1 MPPRLSRKAL
11 SSSTSSPLAQALIP
25 RCQCLRSSPSRSF
38 SSTPHNETRQR
49 RRMFRWLNGPGSVF
63 RSPLPGS
70 TNYLNAYNAQGR
82 LIRLDDLGKTKTK
95 DADEELEDTSE
106 GDEAK
111 DTTANIASGDPIPRE
126 TADDLMPFPLN
137 RQFRSQAVL
146 SEELKDEIYKR
157 VTQQGKSVRLV
168 SAELGV
174 EMRRVG
180 AVVRLKSVEKE
191 WVDKGT
197 PLAAPYARAILA
209 MLPQT
214 AFSSST
220 TPIPHESINDLPVHR
235 DTLRQV
241 FHPVSESRHFTRVD
255 AGKVF
260 HHTLLPADERIPHPE
275 LVELAKANAD
285 GVNRQERIIRARER
299 MRIEDAEREEKERS
313 RMEREERETTRV
325 MGARWEF
332 RFRDVDVEGAGREER
347 GRGIG
352 ARYGVPH
359 QDRKRGQIKI
369 PTRVE

>member
-1 MPPRLSRKAL
+1 
-11 SSSTSSPLAQALIP
+11 
-25 RCQCLRSSPSRSF
+25 
-38 SSTPHNETRQR
+38 
-49 RRMFRWLNGPGSVF
+49 MFRWLNGPGSVF

-70 TNYLNAYNAQGR
+70 TNYLNAYDINGN
-82 LIRLDDLGKTKTK
+82 LIRLQLAARTRTKN
-95 DADEELEDTSE
+95 ADEEMDDLEDE
-106 GDEAK
+106 DK
-111 DTTANIASGDPIPRE
+111 PKNTTPNIASGEAIPRE

-146 SEELKDEIYKR
+146 GEELKDEIYKR

-191 WVDKGT
+191 WIDKGK
-197 PLAAPYARAILA
+197 PLAKPYARAVLA

-214 AFSSST
+214 PFTSKA
-220 TPIPHESINDLPVHR
+220 TPTPHESINDLPVHR
-235 DTLRQV
+235 DTLRQI
-241 FHPVSESRHFTRVD
+241 FHPVSESRQFTRVD

-275 LVELAKANAD
+275 LVEMARVHPD
-285 GVNRQERIIRARER
+285 GLNRQERILRARET
-299 MRIEDAEREEKERS
+299 MRIEDAERKEKENAR
-313 RMEREERETTRV
+313 REREERETTRV

-332 RFRDVDVEGAGREER
+332 RFQDVDIETRLRE
-347 GRGIG
+347 GRGPRVG
-352 ARYGVPH
+352 VRYGVPH

-369 PTRVE
+369 PMRVE

>member
-1 MPPRLSRKAL
+1 
-11 SSSTSSPLAQALIP
+11 
-25 RCQCLRSSPSRSF
+25 
-38 SSTPHNETRQR
+38 
-49 RRMFRWLNGPGSVF
+49 MFRWLNGPGAVF

-70 TNYLNAYNAQGR
+70 TNYLNAYSANGR
-82 LIRLDDLGKTKTK
+82 LIRLQDTTRSKAK
-95 DADEELEDTSE
+95 DADGELEDSSDAGE
-106 GDEAK
+106 VK
-111 DTTANIASGDPIPRE
+111 DTTANIAGEVPIPRE

-146 SEELKDEIYKR
+146 SEEMKDEIYKR

-197 PLAAPYARAILA
+197 RLAGPYARAVIA

-214 AFSSST
+214 PFVPT
-220 TPIPHESINDLPVHR
+220 MVPIPHESINDLPVHR

-255 AGKVF
+255 AAKVF
-260 HHTLLPADERIPHPE
+260 NQTLLPADERIPHPE
-275 LVELAKANAD
+275 LVELAKAQAD
-285 GVNRQERIIRARER
+285 GVNRQERILRARER
-299 MRIEDAEREEKERS
+299 MRIQDAEREEKEKART
-313 RMEREERETTRV
+313 EKEDRETTRV

-332 RFRDVDVEGAGREER
+332 RFRDVDVESAGREKR
-347 GRGIG
+347 GSGIG

-359 QDRKRGQIKI
+359 QDRKKGQIKI

>member
-1 MPPRLSRKAL
+1 
-11 SSSTSSPLAQALIP
+11 
-25 RCQCLRSSPSRSF
+25 
-38 SSTPHNETRQR
+38 
-49 RRMFRWLNGPGSVF
+49 MFRWLNGPGSAF
-63 RSPLPGS
+63 RYPLPGS
-70 TNYLNAYNAQGR
+70 TNYLNAYEASGK
-82 LIRLDDLGKTKTK
+82 LIRLQSAPKARAK
-95 DADEELEDTSE
+95 DEDEELEDLS
-106 GDEAK
+106 DEDRPK
-111 DTTANIASGDPIPRE
+111 NTTPNIASGEPIPPE

-146 SEELKDEIYKR
+146 SEELKEEIYKR

-197 PLAAPYARAILA
+197 PLAGPYARAILA

-214 AFSSST
+214 PYSSITSPT
-220 TPIPHESINDLPVHR
+220 PHESINDLPVHR
-235 DTLRQV
+235 DTLRQI
-241 FHPVSESRHFTRVD
+241 FHPVSESRQFTRVD

-275 LVELAKANAD
+275 LVEMAKVHPD
-285 GVNRQERIIRARER
+285 GMNRQERILRARER
-299 MRIEDAEREEKERS
+299 MRIEDAEREEKEKTR
-313 RMEREERETTRV
+313 REREEREVTRV

-332 RFRDVDVEGAGREER
+332 KFRDVDVESGVRE
-347 GRGIG
+347 GKGTGVG

>member
-1 MPPRLSRKAL
+1 MPPRISRKAL
-11 SSSTSSPLAQALIP
+11 PSSTSPQLAQLPIP
-25 RCQCLRSSPSRSF
+25 RCQCVCPSQSHFFSSSPY
-38 SSTPHNETRQR
+38 HETRQR
-49 RRMFRWLNGPGSVF
+49 QQMFRWLNGPGSVF
-63 RSPLPGS
+63 RNPFPGS
-70 TNYLNAYNAQGR
+70 TNYLNAYDASGK
-82 LIRLDDLGKTKTK
+82 LIRLQAAGRTKPK
-95 DADEELEDTSE
+95 DADEELDDLSDED
-106 GDEAK
+106 K
-111 DTTANIASGDPIPRE
+111 PKNTTPNIASGESLPPE

-146 SEELKDEIYKR
+146 SDELKEEIYKR

-191 WVDKGT
+191 WVDKGK
-197 PLAAPYARAILA
+197 PLAGAYARAVLG

-214 AFSSST
+214 PFSSIT
-220 TPIPHESINDLPVHR
+220 TPVPHESINDLPVHR
-235 DTLRQV
+235 DTLRQI
-241 FHPVSESRHFTRVD
+241 FHPVSESRQFTRLD

-260 HHTLLPADERIPHPE
+260 NHTLLPADERIPHPE
-275 LVELAKANAD
+275 LVEMARVHPD
-285 GVNRQERIIRARER
+285 GLNRQERVLRARER
-299 MRIEDAEREEKERS
+299 MRIEDAEKEEKENAR
-313 RMEREERETTRV
+313 REREERETTRV

-332 RFRDVDVEGAGREER
+332 RFRDVDVESRVREGKGARV
-347 GRGIG
+347 G